1 MARNKLFCGI
11 AFNYHDSSIAI
22 GEGDEIKLV
31 LEAERIFRKKKMR
44 CNVSEME
51 FLVKI
56 GLNSIGKEPKDV
68 NYWAMETLLNPLL
81 DEKDKTPSEPVWRN
95 IDFLG
100 EKVRSLVVNHHL
112 AHASS
117 YLFSPFNSA
126 TVLTC
131 DGGGDCGERVT
142 VYRGEG
148 DNLEKVEIDSQ
159 NFITAKPYDLISTFL
174 YGYPKAEGKLM
185 ALSAFG
191 NPDEKTINILEN
203 NLEALC
209 TTDYESGDTLLQ
221 ELFPGLKEGAVR
233 NYKKVVNLA
242 ASLQYLFVNERV
254 NDAKRSIEL
263 AGLQN
268 LVLSGGSCLN
278 LEANTHIL
286 DHTRAPL
293 FVPSCCDDTGESL
306 GALAYLMTKVNGKRP
321 MVNLPYLGNG
331 IREIAYSEN
340 TIRNITD
347 ALLDNQII
355 IVHNSKSEIGPRA
368 LGNRSF
374 LARPDSEAMKEL
386 LSVRV
391 KSREAYR
398 PLAPLV
404 REDKVGEYFI
414 GPNTSP
420 FMLHQYRLRESFR
433 KSLVGAIHVDDT
445 SRAQTV
451 SQTDNP
457 FIYDLLS
464 NFGDR
469 TGIYALLNTSLNLQ
483 GVPIPKII
491 ESNSSVPK
499 EGAPFFIILE
509 EGFV

>member
-1 MARNKLFCGI
+1 M
-11 AFNYHDSSIAI
+11 
-22 GEGDEIKLV
+22 
-31 LEAERIFRKKKMR
+31 
-44 CNVSEME
+44 
-51 FLVKI
+51 
-56 GLNSIGKEPKDV
+56 
-68 NYWAMETLLNPLL
+68 
-81 DEKDKTPSEPVWRN
+81 
-95 IDFLG
+95 
-100 EKVRSLVVNHHL
+100 
-112 AHASS
+112 
-117 YLFSPFNSA
+117 
-126 TVLTC
+126 
-131 DGGGDCGERVT
+131 
-142 VYRGEG
+142 
-148 DNLEKVEIDSQ
+148 
-159 NFITAKPYDLISTFL
+159 
-174 YGYPKAEGKLM
+174 
-185 ALSAFG
+185 
-191 NPDEKTINILEN
+191 
-203 NLEALC
+203 
-209 TTDYESGDTLLQ
+209 
-221 ELFPGLKEGAVR
+221 
-233 NYKKVVNLA
+233 
-242 ASLQYLFVNERV
+242 
-254 NDAKRSIEL
+254 
-263 AGLQN
+263 
-268 LVLSGGSCLN
+268 
-278 LEANTHIL
+278 
-286 DHTRAPL
+286 
-293 FVPSCCDDTGESL
+293 
-306 GALAYLMTKVNGKRP
+306 
-321 MVNLPYLGNG
+321 
-331 IREIAYSEN
+331 
-340 TIRNITD
+340 
-347 ALLDNQII
+347 
-355 IVHNSKSEIGPRA
+355 
-368 LGNRSF
+368 GNRSF